1 MKGLESAL
9 KFRSVHR
16 AIVFGADAEA
26 LAKEITQITGL
37 NVRLIGFRKGNF
49 PPLLDRIPEIAE
61 KGEIALIAI
70 DASPP
75 RGFASL
81 LSDLFIALRGSGFF
95 SPTTALRKLP
105 DFATKASVVICTT
118 ARYLTEIQEFE
129 PPLALREET
138 FFIFEDGHNSP
149 ASKTQ

>member
-1 MKGLESAL
+1 MTGLERAL
-9 KFRSVHR
+9 KFGVRR
-16 AIVFGADAEA
+16 AMVFGADAEA

-37 NVRLIGFRKGNF
+37 NVHLIDFRKGGF
-49 PPLLDRIPEIAE
+49 PPLIDRIPEITE
-61 KGEIALIAI
+61 KDEIALIAI

-81 LSDLFIALRGSGFF
+81 LSDFFIALKGTGFF

-118 ARYLTEIQEFE
+118 ARFLTEIQGFE
-129 PPLALREET
+129 PPLALREEMA
-138 FFIFEDGHNSP
+138 FVFADQHNSP
-149 ASKTQ
+149 ASTTQ

>member
-1 MKGLESAL
+1 MNALEGAL
-9 KFRSVHR
+9 KLKSVHR

-26 LAKEITQITGL
+26 LAKEIAQITGRT
-37 NVRLIGFRKGNF
+37 VQLIDFRKEKF

-81 LSDLFIALRGSGFF
+81 LSDLFIALRGLGFH
-95 SPTTALRKLP
+95 SSTSTLRKLP

-118 ARYLTEIQEFE
+118 AKLMTEIQGFE
-129 PPLALREET
+129 PPLALKEGMI
-138 FFIFEDGHNSP
+138 FIFEDQHNSP
-149 ASKTQ
+149 A